1 MKRYSQGFFQGGP
14 AMFEQPDGKYV
25 KYEDAAALREAL
37 GRLHAWAL
45 AQEGDCMFS
54 GDHPIAQAA
63 AALGE
68 TVCSACGDT
77 GDIRDLTGQ
86 YLGGCD
92 LCVPGERNE

>member
-1 MKRYSQGFFQGGP
+1 MKRYSQGIFQGGP

-25 KYEDAAALREAL
+25 KHEDAAALREAL

-63 AALGE
+63 VALG
-68 TVCSACGDT
+68 V
-77 GDIRDLTGQ
+77 Q
-86 YLGGCD
+86 
-92 LCVPGERNE
+92 GERNG